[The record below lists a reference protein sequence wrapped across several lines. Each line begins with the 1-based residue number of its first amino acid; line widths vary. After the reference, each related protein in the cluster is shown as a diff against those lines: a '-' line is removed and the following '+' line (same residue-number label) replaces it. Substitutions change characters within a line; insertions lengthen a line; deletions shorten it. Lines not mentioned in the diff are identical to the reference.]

1 MSSNVILNNSSVS
14 SLSVDGGSLENVT
27 IGSSTPTTAG
37 FTTITGT
44 SMTLS
49 DNLIVSDNLL
59 VSRDTVLGT
68 SSTNL
73 LTINATV
80 QGGSA
85 GGNVWFEGNLI
96 SSSNTYSLGIAT
108 KAWSAI
114 YAIKLVT
121 TSDQRAKKDIEPL
134 EYGLDE
140 LLKLN
145 PVSYEWKDRPNPK
158 RTIGLIA
165 QEVSEVMDEVVVGD
179 VKKDERIGLEYHTL
193 VPVLIQAI
201 KEQQGIIEAQKVDL
215 HTQDQR
221 ANQQEARL
229 KRLEKLIGIET
240 PRSE

>member
-1 MSSNVILNNSSVS
+1 
-14 SLSVDGGSLENVT
+14 
-27 IGSSTPTTAG
+27 
-37 FTTITGT
+37 
-44 SMTLS
+44 
-49 DNLIVSDNLL
+49 
-59 VSRDTVLGT
+59 
-68 SSTNL
+68 
-73 LTINATV
+73 
-80 QGGSA
+80 
-85 GGNVWFEGNLI
+85 
-96 SSSNTYSLGIAT
+96 
-108 KAWSAI
+108 
-114 YAIKLVT
+114 
-121 TSDQRAKKDIEPL
+121 
-134 EYGLDE
+134 
-140 LLKLN
+140 
-145 PVSYEWKDRPNPK
+145 VSYEWKDRPNPK